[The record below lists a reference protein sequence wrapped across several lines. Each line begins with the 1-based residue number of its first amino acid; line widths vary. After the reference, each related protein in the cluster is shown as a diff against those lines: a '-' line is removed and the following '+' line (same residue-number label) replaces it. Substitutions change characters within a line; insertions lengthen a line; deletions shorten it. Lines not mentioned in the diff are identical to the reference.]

1 MKIYNTFLELAFLKI
16 TSEDLARRCEKVSN
30 DFAVSYAEWC
40 FDNKTVDYFENYTKS
55 ELLDIY
61 KQECEDMLKRKFK

>member
-1 MKIYNTFLELAFLKI
+1 MKLYNTFLELAFLKI

-30 DFAVSYAEWC
+30 DLAVSFAEWC
-40 FDNKTVDYFENYTKS
+40 FDNKTVDYFEEYTKS

-61 KQECEDMLKRKFK
+61 NQECEDMLKRKFK